1 MTVGL
6 VSMSSP
12 IRGKLLMRPR
22 ADKAQKRGD
31 SNRFAIRGSL
41 SRRAD
46 LLIGLA
52 GIGLLA
58 IAWCILTYGGFIKS
72 FFLPTPTGIWKGLI
86 DFQNNPNHPPWLLP
100 AIWRSLSRVSQSLWW
115 VIIIGVP
122 IGILMGAFAP
132 ADAFLRKIIN
142 GGKSIPTTGI
152 VGLIV
157 LWFSIEERAKIVF
170 LFLGAIFYMIILVKQ
185 AVQRVNGDYLR
196 IALDVG
202 ANRWQIIWRVL
213 LPGAL
218 PQIWD
223 AIAVCNGIMWTY
235 IVLAEFINSNE
246 QQLGL
251 GYLLY
256 MGSRT
261 QESGKVFGTLI
272 IIAIISSLTD
282 FLFLVV
288 RKRFLNW
295 GEDRV

>member
-1 MTVGL
+1 
-6 VSMSSP
+6 MSFP
-12 IRGKLLMRPR
+12 VPGKLSTRSEGEEARRRTPYT
-22 ADKAQKRGD
+22 
-31 SNRFAIRGSL
+31 RFAVRGNL

-52 GIGLLA
+52 GIGSLA
-58 IAWCILTYGGFIKS
+58 TAWCILTYGGFVKP
-72 FFLPTPTGIWKGLI
+72 FFLPTPSGIWSGLV
-86 DFQNNPNHPPWLLP
+86 DFQRNPNHSPWLLP
-100 AIWRSLSRVSQSLWW
+100 AIWRSFSRVSQSLFW
-115 VIIIGVP
+115 VILIGAP
-122 IGILMGAFAP
+122 LGILMGAFAP
-132 ADAFLRKIIN
+132 ADAFLRKLVN
-142 GGKSIPTTGI
+142 GAKSIPTTGI

-170 LFLGAIFYMIILVKQ
+170 LFLGAVFYMIILVKDAIQ
-185 AVQRVNGDYLR
+185 DVNGDYLR
-196 IALDVG
+196 VALDVG
-202 ANRWQIIWRVL
+202 ANRWQTIRRVL

-218 PQIWD
+218 PRIWD
-223 AIAVCNGIMWTY
+223 AIKVCNAIMWTY

-256 MGSRT
+256 IGSRT

-282 FLFLVV
+282 FVLQLV

-295 GEDRV
+295 

>member
-1 MTVGL
+1 MYFQ
-6 VSMSSP
+6 
-12 IRGKLLMRPR
+12 IRGKLS
-22 ADKAQKRGD
+22 AH
-31 SNRFAIRGSL
+31 S
-41 SRRAD
+41 D

-52 GIGLLA
+52 GIGAL
-58 IAWCILTYGGFIKS
+58 IVVWCIVTYGGYVRPL
-72 FFLPTPTGIWKGLI
+72 FLPTPSGIWEGI
-86 DFQNNPNHPPWLLP
+86 VDFQQRHWLLP
-100 AIWRSLSRVSQSLWW
+100 AIWRSFWRVTKSLGL
-115 VIIIGVP
+115 VILIGVP
-122 IGILMGAFAP
+122 IGVLLGAFAP

-170 LFLGAIFYMIILVKQ
+170 LFLGAIFYMIILVKN
-185 AVQRVNGDYLR
+185 AILSVNEDYLR
-196 IALDVG
+196 VALDIG
-202 ANRWQIIWRVL
+202 ANRWQMIGRVL

-256 MGSRT
+256 IGSRT
-261 QESGKVFGTLI
+261 QESGKVFATLI
-272 IIAIISSLTD
+272 LIALVSSLTD
-282 FLFLVV
+282 WLLQAV
-288 RKRFLNW
+288 RKQFLNW
-295 GEDRV
+295 